1 MFNKESLYL
10 KDWSNFPIIDEI
22 TKDPDKNWKIISFYL
37 DFVVNSM
44 SFSVSSKSFKEE
56 LNNSTDY
63 VGKVDCINTNVKRR
77 RVVTNKK
84 DNDELLSKLNYM
96 LLTGKLQ
103 AFVDEH
109 GEVKKNHEKFIKYLH
124 EIAKNIYLNDRC
136 ESNASVNEN
145 FGNYKKQDYMSE
157 ISINANEFSSDTE
170 FANNLYEREWK
181 ITELQNLKNSTS
193 KKNEYEYNNMDYKC
207 NFNNDNIEYII
218 NNILDGIEQYEL
230 LNLFLLY
237 YFVFEDD
244 VKRNSK
250 ESPSNMDKIFLQ
262 NKIINNKKFKTNM
275 LFQQEYRYDDKE
287 KEKIIKNYLDPFNFW
302 DYFLRKF
309 EEKISKNNYYQI
321 YNYLISHNISYRTK
335 MRKRNEIKKRVIQ
348 FLTKMEE
355 DLKRKNNFNAR
366 DIFNL
371 LKSRTIPQNLIRINE
386 KNNLKIKEN
395 VLKEI
400 EINMPCN
407 HKIFTTDIVFD
418 KETLSLYA
426 KNYLSKNISE
436 IIKKHLKY
444 CTKCLSYYNIIAT
457 GVAYR
462 TNRNNSIAYMLRY
475 AYENPETFT
484 EEQYINKDKI
494 FYYKKEFRANPCE
507 TNFYYLI
514 LSYIENGQKEYA
526 KKLLKEGI
534 NLYKENIFAIKTI
547 AYLEKDSDIQKKEA
561 YVKL

>member
-170 FANNLYEREWK
+170 FANNLYEREVK

-218 NNILDGIEQYEL
+218 NNILDGIEQYEI

-302 DYFLRKF
+302 DYFLSKF
-309 EEKISKNNYYQI
+309 EEKISKMNYYQI
-321 YNYLISHNISYRTK
+321 YNHLISHNISYRTK
-335 MRKRNEIKKRVIQ
+335 MRKRNEIKNRVIQ

-355 DLKRKNNFNAR
+355 DLKRKNSFNAI

-371 LKSRTIPQNLIRINE
+371 LKDRTIPQNLIRINE
-386 KNNLKIKEN
+386 KNNSKIKEN

-400 EINMPCN
+400 EINTPCN
-407 HKIFTTDIVFD
+407 NKIFTTDIVFD
-418 KETLSLYA
+418 KKTLSLYA

-436 IIKKHLKY
+436 IVKEHLKY
-444 CTKCLSYYNIIAT
+444 CTKCLNCYKIIAT

-462 TNRNNSIAYMLRY
+462 TNRNNSIADMLQH
-475 AYENPETFT
+475 AYENPEIFT
-484 EEQYINKDKI
+484 EEKYINKDKI

-547 AYLEKDSDIQKKEA
+547 AYLEKDADIQKKET